1 MLLACFG
8 GREKNKNQFD
18 QNDVREKIIFF
29 ILKKNIFVKKIFLGY
44 GWRPAW
50 SYSQSESGS
59 KWR

>member
-8 GREKNKNQFD
+8 GREKDNQF
-18 QNDVREKIIFF
+18 QNDVRDFFFKLNLIFKIRRTPLYI
-29 ILKKNIFVKKIFLGY
+29 LGY

>member
-8 GREKNKNQFD
+8 GREKDNEF
-18 QNDVREKIIFF
+18 QNDVREFFLIYLFFNLINLIFII
-29 ILKKNIFVKKIFLGY
+29 LGY